1 MIAME
6 AYMEEKFVH
15 AKIFRY
21 SPEDK
26 RERIETVEVPYV
38 PGMTIQTLL
47 RYIYENLDP
56 TFAFRDFRCGRGI
69 CNTCRVKV
77 NGKVIRSC
85 ETPVHKEQE
94 ILLEPSNDRIIKDLV
109 IRYD

>member
-1 MIAME
+1 
-6 AYMEEKFVH
+6 MEEELVH
-15 AKIFRY
+15 VKIFRY

-26 RERIETVEVPYV
+26 RERIDAFEVPYT
-38 PGMTIQTLL
+38 PAMTVQTLL
-47 RYIYENLDP
+47 RHVYENLDP
-56 TFAFRDFRCGRGI
+56 TLAFRDFRCGRGI

-85 ETPVHKEQE
+85 ETLVQKGQE

-109 IRYD
+109 TRFD